1 MDEQASAGLSPG
13 RFVAAGLISACGD
26 DKPGYGICVR
36 FRVLFHSMAARSN
49 CLRTLDLPTLFL
61 IMAVISK
68 KMLGTPVI
76 VADGSVIRVMTG
88 DRC

>member
-1 MDEQASAGLSPG
+1 MDEQASAVLSPG

-26 DKPGYGICVR
+26 DKPSICVR

-61 IMAVISK
+61 IMAAVSK
-68 KMLGTPVI
+68 KCPAPPSSLLMAQALE
-76 VADGSVIRVMTG
+76 
-88 DRC
+88 

>member
-61 IMAVISK
+61 IMAVVSK
-68 KMLGTPVI
+68 KCSAPPSSLLMAQSLE
-76 VADGSVIRVMTG
+76 
-88 DRC
+88 